1 MTSPATLRP
10 PVDESGTY
18 YARYISEVP
27 DGDVA
32 ARLVTQLGETL
43 AVLTSL
49 SDDDALYRYAKGKWS
64 VKEII
69 GHLADSERIFA
80 YRLLRIVRG
89 DTTPL
94 PGFDENAFVAGADFD
109 RLPLAQLLHAL
120 RLVRENTVTLVHSLR
135 PDDWTRRGTASD
147 TPLSARALVWI
158 IAGHELHHRT
168 VLQERYLAAIG
179 GRGTGNSGTVEQGN
193 RGMGM

>member
-10 PVDESGTY
+10 PVEESGVY

-179 GRGTGNSGTVEQGN
+179 GRGTVEPRN
-193 RGMGM
+193 RGVGK